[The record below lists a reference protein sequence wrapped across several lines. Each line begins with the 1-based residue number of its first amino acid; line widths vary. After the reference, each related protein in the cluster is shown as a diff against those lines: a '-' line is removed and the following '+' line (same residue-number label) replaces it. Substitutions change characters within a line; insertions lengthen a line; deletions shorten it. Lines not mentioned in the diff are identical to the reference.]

1 MGCGNMVLHG
11 ESHMKGSQNERFTT
25 ELSNEALYQFFNIF
39 FFHYSFSSEEERP
52 NPIYK
57 LYIIFK

>member
-25 ELSNEALYQFFNIF
+25 ELSNEALYQFFNIHF
-39 FFHYSFSSEEERP
+39 LQRKKD
-52 NPIYK
+52 PI
-57 LYIIFK
+57 LYINCT